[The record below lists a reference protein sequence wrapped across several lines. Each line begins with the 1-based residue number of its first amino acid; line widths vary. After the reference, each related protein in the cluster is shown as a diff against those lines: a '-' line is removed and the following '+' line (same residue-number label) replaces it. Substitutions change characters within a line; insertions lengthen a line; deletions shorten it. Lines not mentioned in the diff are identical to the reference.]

1 MAGLLRNSEHED
13 NDAKMGRVAEKKA
26 PGVHLEAMEESQ
38 DESEESNDVGN
49 AKMASLQKRKLTKG
63 ILGGCRKWNSHPH
76 NNKQKTRTG
85 RIL

>member
-1 MAGLLRNSEHED
+1 M
-13 NDAKMGRVAEKKA
+13 VEKKA

-38 DESEESNDVGN
+38 DESEESNDIGN

-63 ILGGCRKWNSHPH
+63 ILGGCRKWNSYPY